1 MKLHKIFLV
10 FLTMAL
16 IMVACGKDDEPVDT
30 PIVKDET
37 PYTLEYGNF
46 PPPSLPAD
54 NALTEQG
61 VLLGKMLFYD
71 KKLSEGETQACADC
85 HRQLDGFSDTLKF
98 SLGVKELPGKQCQSS
113 IWLGTP
119 ISSFG
124 MGEPTYCEINHYFLS
139 KMNWKWMKP

>member
-54 NALTEQG
+54 NANR
-61 VLLGKMLFYD
+61 
-71 KKLSEGETQACADC
+71 A
-85 HRQLDGFSDTLKF
+85 R
-98 SLGVKELPGKQCQSS
+98 SS
-113 IWLGTP
+113 IR
-119 ISSFG
+119 
-124 MGEPTYCEINHYFLS
+124 EDAFL
-139 KMNWKWMKP
+139 